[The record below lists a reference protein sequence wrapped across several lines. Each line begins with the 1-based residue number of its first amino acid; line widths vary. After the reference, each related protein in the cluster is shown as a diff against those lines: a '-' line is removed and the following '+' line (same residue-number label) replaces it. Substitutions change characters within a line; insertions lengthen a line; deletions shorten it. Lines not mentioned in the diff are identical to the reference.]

1 MDFIVGTK
9 SIDPDIMRTE
19 LFKRIEEKYKD
30 DSHGFFKFA
39 GGVEI
44 GLEGNQPMKLWYF
57 KYTGDD
63 MCWWCPGGADQIIQK
78 WREDYGIDGI
88 YLDFNMHEGTGNYHW
103 LLETDILD

>member
-30 DSHGFFKFA
+30 DRHGFFKFA

-63 MCWWCPGGADQIIQK
+63 MCWWCPGGADQIIK
-78 WREDYGIDGI
+78 NGEKIMVLMGFIW
-88 YLDFNMHEGTGNYHW
+88 
-103 LLETDILD
+103 ILICMKVLVIIIGY